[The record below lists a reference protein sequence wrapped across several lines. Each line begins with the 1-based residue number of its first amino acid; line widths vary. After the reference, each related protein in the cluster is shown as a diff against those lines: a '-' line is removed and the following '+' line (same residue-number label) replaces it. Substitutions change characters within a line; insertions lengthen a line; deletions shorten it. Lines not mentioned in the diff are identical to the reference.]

1 MERVAQ
7 SRHGLGRA
15 GKQTR
20 ERGTRTRRARAP
32 SEKGSVPG
40 AAGQGERPAPHVHLG
55 DRARA
60 AEPDVAEHRP
70 RMRCASGE
78 DLRARG
84 AVREPGGVAALPGPA
99 GGVLRVVR
107 GRGVDEMEAAELS
120 EAVRGHD
127 DVIVDLGTGDGR
139 FVLREARERPRS
151 LVVGIDPVAE
161 AMGESA
167 RRAARRPVR
176 GGAPNALFLVA
187 AVEDLPRALDG
198 TAGLVAVNFPWGS
211 LLAGVARPEPEIMT
225 PIARLLRPEGRLV
238 PSITLSAASDSDY
251 SERLELPPL
260 DRDYVEGR
268 LAPGW
273 RAAGLANVR
282 WRE

>member
-1 MERVAQ
+1 
-7 SRHGLGRA
+7 
-15 GKQTR
+15 
-20 ERGTRTRRARAP
+20 
-32 SEKGSVPG
+32 
-40 AAGQGERPAPHVHLG
+40 
-55 DRARA
+55 
-60 AEPDVAEHRP
+60 
-70 RMRCASGE
+70 
-78 DLRARG
+78 
-84 AVREPGGVAALPGPA
+84 LPGPA
-99 GGVLRVVR
+99 GGALRVVR

-198 TAGLVAVNFPWGS
+198 TAGLVTVNFPWGS
-211 LLAGVARPEPEIMT
+211 LLAGVARPEPEIMAS
-225 PIARLLRPEGRLV
+225 IARLLRPGRRLV
-238 PSITLSAASDSDY
+238 AFINLSAASDSDY
-251 SERLELPPL
+251 SERLDLPPL

-268 LAPGW
+268 LARGW

-282 WRE
+282 WRELAPGEEPGHRTSWGQRLVRGSRRETLLVQAERAISNTSS